1 MRRGLLTG
9 RQRLSLVLGVTCGFL
24 ALACLSG
31 CGKGDQEEPVT
42 QNKSQ
47 GMVPGAVH
55 DSVSVDTVVTV
66 DTESAYE
73 AGTLPATEGVRDD
86 SSTAEQAAV
95 ETVPEIKAAPTETET
110 APAASLSRPSTTVS
124 TGDGSYSLQLGS
136 FTNLA
141 NARKQVDRL
150 SALGYAPVI
159 EESDLGGQV
168 YHRVMLRGVGDMT
181 EASRLGE
188 YIHSELGIAYLV
200 RRGN

>member
-9 RQRLSLVLGVTCGFL
+9 RQRLSLVLGVACGFL

-31 CGKGDQEEPVT
+31 CGKGDQEESVT
-42 QNKSQ
+42 QDKPQ
-47 GMVPGAVH
+47 GMVPGAAL
-55 DSVSVDTVVTV
+55 DSAFVDTVVTV

-86 SSTAEQAAV
+86 SSTQEQAAV
-95 ETVPEIKAAPTETET
+95 EAVPEIKAAPPETET
-110 APAASLSRPSTTVS
+110 APATSVSRPSTTVS

-159 EESDLGGQV
+159 EESDLGGQI
-168 YHRVMLRGVGDMT
+168 YHRVMLRGVGDMAET
-181 EASRLGE
+181 SRLGE

>member
-1 MRRGLLTG
+1 MSRGLLTG
-9 RQRLSLVLGVTCGFL
+9 GQRHAVVLGVACGFL
-24 ALACLSG
+24 MLACLAG

-42 QNKSQ
+42 QQKPPP
-47 GMVPGAVH
+47 MVPGAAL
-55 DSVSVDTVVTV
+55 DSALVDTVVTA

-73 AGTLPATEGVRDD
+73 AGTLPVAKGVRDD
-86 SSTAEQAAV
+86 SSVPEQAAV
-95 ETVPEIKAAPTETET
+95 PAVEEIKAAPAATKT
-110 APAASLSRPSTTVS
+110 ASAASVARPSTTVS
-124 TGDGSYSLQLGS
+124 TGDGSYGLQLGS

-141 NARKQVDRL
+141 NARKQVERL

-159 EESDLGGQV
+159 EESDLGGQT
-168 YHRVMLRGVGDMT
+168 YHRVMLRGVGDMA